1 VFSVG
6 DVMNDFTLILNEILK
21 FLNTQFNVFGFNL
34 TLSGVLFGSVVISFV
49 CYAVRKMYM

>member
-1 VFSVG
+1 
-6 DVMNDFTLILNEILK
+6 MNDFTLILNEILK